1 MSLTLILQVLQAG
14 ITNGFIY
21 ALVGMGLA
29 VIFRGSRV
37 INVMQGEFSVV
48 GAMVT
53 VLLLASAHY
62 PYWAAILAGVATG
75 PAIGALIEVTLV
87 QPMIR
92 QEATEDQFVL
102 LTIGLERAI
111 AAAVL
116 FFVGRDG
123 YLLPAF
129 GGDHVFIV
137 LDIVV
142 REHTLWL
149 IAIASVVV
157 VALREFFR
165 RITLGLAVTAAS
177 IDADGAAT
185 TGINVAHMRTL
196 TFVLG
201 GLLGAIAG
209 ILITPL
215 IAVDYTTGLP
225 ITLKGIAAA
234 ILGGF
239 TNPLGAVVG
248 GLTLGIVESLVIVGV
263 SSGYKDAL
271 TFSVL
276 IAIMIFMPHGMLGR
290 GGRGGG

>member
-1 MSLTLILQVLQAG
+1 
-14 ITNGFIY
+14 
-21 ALVGMGLA
+21 MGLA

-37 INVMQGEFSVV
+37 INVMHGEFSVV
-48 GAMVT
+48 GAMTT
-53 VLLLASAHY
+53 VLVLTAAKY
-62 PYWAAILAGVATG
+62 PYWFAIIAGVLTG
-75 PAIGALIEVTLV
+75 PAIGALIELTLV
-87 QPMIR
+87 RPMIR
-92 QEATEDQFVL
+92 QQATEDQFVL

-111 AAAVL
+111 AASVL
-116 FFVGRDG
+116 FFIGRDG

-137 LDIVV
+137 FDVV
-142 REHTLWL
+142 IREHALWL
-149 IAIASVVV
+149 IAIAMAVVI
-157 VALREFFR
+157 ALREFFR
-165 RITLGLAVTAAS
+165 RTTLGLAITAAS

-185 TGINVAHMRTL
+185 TGINVARMRTL

-248 GLTLGIVESLVIVGV
+248 GLTLGVVESLVIVGV
-263 SSGYKDAL
+263 SSGYKDVL
-271 TFSVL
+271 TFSIL
-276 IAIMIFMPHGMLGR
+276 IAIMIFMPHGILGR